1 MVEISI
7 VNQVYISVEAIVA
20 FLSVFGNI
28 LVCYVVLKTERL
40 RKKVSCC
47 LMFRMNLTGFDTLVL
62 FNFEFYSSLAKQ
74 SNVKTLR

>member
-7 VNQVYISVEAIVA
+7 ENQVYVSVEVIVA

-40 RKKVSCC
+40 RKKVSSC
-47 LMFRMNLTGFDTLVL
+47 LMFRINLTEFDKLVL
-62 FNFEFYSSLAKQ
+62 FNFEFYSSFAKQ
-74 SNVKTLR
+74 SNAKTLQ